1 MLHVLPLATAL
12 PLVCSRPLLACSE
25 SCRRLPPLPP
35 PPLQTEVQRTMLSVL
50 RRVAVASPAALPP
63 VWKDIVPSICAIVQV
78 I

>member
-1 MLHVLPLATAL
+1 
-12 PLVCSRPLLACSE
+12 
-25 SCRRLPPLPP
+25 
-35 PPLQTEVQRTMLSVL
+35 MLSVL